1 MRVGSIGLSIKPVM
15 KNNPDNSNLNDDQDI
30 DQRAADLLRSVGV
43 PADLAKLL
51 LKIPDADPA
60 SEPDATVGVESVG
73 DSIDR
78 PPAKTQKHAYRSE
91 TRWRQWTLATVAAVY
106 LVLGISV
113 VVFWP
118 ANSPGERLALETW
131 SNRNEKPSGVSKA
144 KETARANKRDSRNN
158 ERNPEPVPRET
169 GAGQRGAEDWSS
181 GDFDRNLDQI
191 DVVLNELKLKRLE
204 GRLKKLERINRV
216 ELDEKYSLVLA
227 VSDQTGF
234 YLGGDKELIARDMR
248 QIRDRFQGTR
258 GAEIASQF
266 LNSNFF
272 QDKNSHE

>member
-1 MRVGSIGLSIKPVM
+1 M